1 MKPKTIAAYDVDNYL
16 TSKAAIK
23 VSEKSE
29 KYIIDPD
36 SVTREELEKAVME
49 VASELQEQECLAKTT
64 PFETSDGRTIQF
76 LFFDKLPEDYA
87 KYAE

>member
-1 MKPKTIAAYDVDNYL
+1 MKPKTIAAYDVNNYL

-23 VSEKSE
+23 ITEKG
-29 KYIIDPD
+29 ITDPD

-49 VASELQEQECLAKTT
+49 VANELQEQECLAKTT

>member
-1 MKPKTIAAYDVDNYL
+1 MKPKTIAAYDVNNYL

-23 VSEKSE
+23 ISEKS
-29 KYIIDPD
+29 IIDPD

-49 VASELQEQECLAKTT
+49 VANELQEQECLAKTT

>member
-1 MKPKTIAAYDVDNYL
+1 MKPKTIAAYDVNNYL
-16 TSKAAIK
+16 TSKATIK
-23 VSEKSE
+23 VSE

-49 VASELQEQECLAKTT
+49 VANELQEQECLAKTT

-87 KYAE
+87 KYAK

>member
-1 MKPKTIAAYDVDNYL
+1 MKPKTIAAYDVNNYL

-23 VSEKSE
+23 ISEKGMME
-29 KYIIDPD
+29 PE
-36 SVTREELEKAVME
+36 SVTREELKKAVIE